1 MSIFVW
7 SNFALIDAT
16 FGLLGFMPKTTCLS
30 ERVIGTELVED
41 IERVFDFRLPVGEVG
56 VGGGDSSADVETCCC
71 TVLRGGGT
79 QKVGSSVLIDVGL
92 ILPLQIER
100 EREHSLMLSAL
111 KAAAPATSGSVLLN
125 EGVNYISAVSL
136 KFFSVSKL
144 TTVRY
149 PVSPQPIPVDFSQ
162 TN

>member
-1 MSIFVW
+1 M
-7 SNFALIDAT
+7 LIDAT
-16 FGLLGFMPKTTCLS
+16 FGLLGFIPKTTCLS

-41 IERVFDFRLPVGEVG
+41 IESVFDFRLPVGEVG

-79 QKVGSSVLIDVGL
+79 QKVGSSVLMDEGL

-100 EREHSLMLSAL
+100 EREHSLMLSVL
-111 KAAAPATSGSVLLN
+111 KPAAPATSGSVLLSY
-125 EGVNYISAVSL
+125 EENYIAAISLIFCSA
-136 KFFSVSKL
+136 SKL

-149 PVSPQPIPVDFSQ
+149 SVSLLLIPINFSQ